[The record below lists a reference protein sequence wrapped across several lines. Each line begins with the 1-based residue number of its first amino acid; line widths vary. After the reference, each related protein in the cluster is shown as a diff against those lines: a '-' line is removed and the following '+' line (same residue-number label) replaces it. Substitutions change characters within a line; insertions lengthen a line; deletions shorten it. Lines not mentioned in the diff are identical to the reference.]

1 MASIRKKNGRW
12 QAQVRSR
19 VYGST
24 SKTFHR
30 KADAEYWAKE
40 QEALMQSGLWQKPT
54 LCNLTI
60 GDMIEEYAKRVTPQ
74 KRGKDTEFRRLNRLL
89 GEKPLMS
96 LNLNEAHPPVFADF
110 RDRRLDDGV
119 RACQYDLVLLR
130 HAWNIARIEWGWP
143 LGDNPLSL
151 IRMPKNNPPR
161 ERRLKPGEYEL
172 LKTKA
177 QSSRAWYLWP
187 IINIAIET
195 AMRRG
200 EILGL
205 KWEHI
210 DWEKQRALLPLT
222 KNGRSRWVPLSSKAI
237 EQLKTAPRSSSLIFP
252 VTDVA
257 VRQAWDRLRKR
268 AGVVGLTFHDLRH
281 EAISR
286 MFDKGVKISEAM
298 VVSGH
303 QTVNQLFR
311 YVQPQ
316 SDKASKV
323 NKWGK

>member
-24 SKTFHR
+24 SKTFHK
-30 KADAEYWAKE
+30 KADAEYWAKD
-40 QEALMQSGLWQKPT
+40 QEALMQSGQWQKPSH
-54 LCNLTI
+54 CDLTI
-60 GDMIEEYAKRVTPQ
+60 GDMMEEYAKRVTPQ
-74 KRGKDTEFRRLNRLL
+74 KRGKDTELRRLRRLL

-96 LNLNEAHPPVFADF
+96 VNLKAAHPPIFASF
-110 RDRRLDDGV
+110 RDRRLSDGV

-130 HAWNIARIEWGWP
+130 HAWNMARVEWGWP
-143 LGDNPLSL
+143 VGDNPLSL

-172 LKTKA
+172 L
-177 QSSRAWYLWP
+177 QSRVQESRCWYLWP
-187 IINIAIET
+187 IIDIAIET

-210 DWEKQRALLPLT
+210 DWANKRALLPLT
-222 KNGRSRWVPLSSKAI
+222 KNGRSRWVPLSTKALQHL
-237 EQLKTAPRSSSLIFP
+237 EDVPRSTDLVFSI
-252 VTDVA
+252 TDVA
-257 VRQAWDRLRKR
+257 VRQSWDRLRNR
-268 AGVVGLTFHDLRH
+268 ACIINLTFHDLRH

-298 VVSGH
+298 AVSGH
-303 QTVNQLFR
+303 QTASQLFR
-311 YVQPQ
+311 YVQPL
-316 SDKASKV
+316 SEEALEV
-323 NKWGK
+323 NK